1 MQEHK
6 KSFGVFFVGAG
17 MMGGSMVRSLLRSNA
32 FAPDQIGCC
41 SAKDGTAEKLAAETG
56 ISVVDL
62 DSETQPCTN
71 VVVLA
76 CKPQQL
82 AALSPSATSSF
93 NGALLISI
101 LAGTPI
107 SKIRERFPNA
117 RAIVRAMPNTPGSI
131 GAGITGWASDQTLQ
145 PEDAS
150 AVATVLGSLG
160 EAIHTQESEL
170 DAVTAISGSG
180 PAYLF
185 LFTEALEK
193 AARGFGFD
201 DATAIKLARQT
212 MIGAAK
218 LMSESPLH
226 PSELRRQ
233 VTSPGGTT
241 QAAVQSFEQGGLHDL
256 VRTATQAAHARSI
269 ELSKL

>member
-1 MQEHK
+1 MHDQK
-6 KSFGVFFVGAG
+6 KSFGVFFIGAG
-17 MMGGSMVRSLLRSNA
+17 MMGGSMVRSLIRGKT

-62 DSETQPCTN
+62 DSGAQPSSN
-71 VVVLA
+71 VLVLA

-82 AALSPSATSSF
+82 AGLSPKTTSSF

-131 GAGITGWASDQTLQ
+131 GAGITAWASDQTLQ

-150 AVATVLGSLG
+150 AVASVLGSLG
-160 EAIHTQESEL
+160 EVIPTKESEL

-193 AARGFGFD
+193 AARGFGFEE
-201 DATAIKLARQT
+201 ATALKLARQT

-218 LMSESPLH
+218 LMDESPLH

-256 VRTATQAAHARSI
+256 VRKATQSAHTRSI
-269 ELSKL
+269 ELSRL

>member
-1 MQEHK
+1 MQEDM
-6 KSFGVFFVGAG
+6 KSFGVFFIGAG
-17 MMGGSMVRSLLRSNA
+17 MMGGSMVRSLIRGNA
-32 FAPDQIGCC
+32 FGPDQIGCC
-41 SAKDGTAEKLAAETG
+41 SAKDGTAEKLAKETG
-56 ISVVDL
+56 IAVVDFDEGHPPSTHVL
-62 DSETQPCTN
+62 
-71 VVVLA
+71 VLA

-82 AALSPSATSSF
+82 AALSPTITEGF
-93 NGALLISI
+93 KDALLISI

-107 SKIRERFPNA
+107 SKIRNRFPTA

-131 GAGITGWASDQTLQ
+131 GAGITAWASDQPLS

-150 AVATVLGSLG
+150 AVATVLRSLG
-160 EAIHTQESEL
+160 EVIHTQESEL

-193 AARGFGFD
+193 AAREFGFD
-201 DATAIKLARQT
+201 EATALKLARQT

-241 QAAVQSFEQGGLHDL
+241 QAAVGSFEQGGLHDL
-256 VRTATQAAHARSI
+256 VRSAAQAAHARSI

>member
-1 MQEHK
+1 MHDQE
-6 KSFGVFFVGAG
+6 KSFGVFFIGAG
-17 MMGGSMVRSLLRSNA
+17 MMGGSMVRSLIRGNA
-32 FAPDQIGCC
+32 FPPDQIGCC

-56 ISVVDL
+56 IAVVDF
-62 DSETQPCTN
+62 DAGHPPSTN
-71 VVVLA
+71 VLVLA

-82 AALSPSATSSF
+82 SALSSTITGGF
-93 NGALLISI
+93 KDTLLVSI

-107 SKIRERFPNA
+107 SKIRERFPTA

-131 GAGITGWASDQTLQ
+131 GAGITAWASDQTLQ
-145 PEDAS
+145 PNDAT

-160 EAIHTQESEL
+160 DVIFTKESEL

-201 DATAIKLARQT
+201 EATALKLARQT
-212 MIGAAK
+212 IIGAAK
-218 LMSESPLH
+218 LMDESPLH

-256 VRTATQAAHARSI
+256 VNKATQAAHARSI